1 MFPLQM
7 DRTTIFGVAAAVMFW
22 STAMAQTIVDATGIQ
37 SFDQLSPG
45 NQLIAK
51 SLFDAQQAEDGDVSW
66 SLDDIAVAKRKSK
79 GWSNVFK
86 RMREEDLLDAKN
98 LGQLI
103 RGRSKRKP
111 VHRSPPVYRSTP
123 VDGIRTINVN
133 TARAP
138 SGRYRKLYR
147 SDVVVTTAN
156 GGRVVVGLIIPGHR
170 QRSFAKARA
179 RRTAPGGVVKPGGA
193 GKVTTVASRQMPGR
207 PLKIPGTLGRVS
219 QAQVTAVRNAYVA
232 RIANNTSHPRGTR
245 GRKAK

>member
-22 STAMAQTIVDATGIQ
+22 STAMAQTVVDATGIKP
-37 SFDQLSPG
+37 FDQLSPG

-66 SLDDIAVAKRKSK
+66 SLDDIAVSKRKST

-86 RMREEDLLDAKN
+86 RMREEYLVEAKN

-103 RGRSKRKP
+103 SRRSKRN
-111 VHRSPPVYRSTP
+111 SVYRSTA
-123 VDGIRTINVN
+123 VDGIRTINAN
-133 TARAP
+133 TARAA

-156 GGRVVVGLIIPGHR
+156 GGRVVVGLINPGHR
-170 QRSFAKARA
+170 QRSFAKAKVN
-179 RRTAPGGVVKPGGA
+179 RTAPGGVR
-193 GKVTTVASRQMPGR
+193 KVTVASRDMPGR
-207 PLKIPGTLGRVS
+207 PQKIPGTLGRVS
-219 QAQVTAVRNAYVA
+219 QAQVSAVRNTFAA
-232 RIANNTSHPRGTR
+232 RSISTGAGAARFANSSRPRGTR

>member
-22 STAMAQTIVDATGIQ
+22 STAMAQTVVDATGIKP
-37 SFDQLSPG
+37 FDQLSPG

-66 SLDDIAVAKRKSK
+66 SLDDIAVSKRKST

-86 RMREEDLLDAKN
+86 RMREEYLVEAKN

-103 RGRSKRKP
+103 SRRSKRN
-111 VHRSPPVYRSTP
+111 SVYRSTA
-123 VDGIRTINVN
+123 VDGIRTINAN
-133 TARAP
+133 TARAA
-138 SGRYRKLYR
+138 SGQYRKLYR

-156 GGRVVVGLIIPGHR
+156 GGRVVVGLINPGHR
-170 QRSFAKARA
+170 QRSFAKARVN
-179 RRTAPGGVVKPGGA
+179 RTAPGGA
-193 GKVTTVASRQMPGR
+193 RKVTTVATRQMPGR
-207 PLKIPGTLGRVS
+207 PRKIPGTLGRVS
-219 QAQVTAVRNAYVA
+219 QSQVTAVRNAFAA
-232 RIANNTSHPRGTR
+232 RSISTGEVRFAKASHPRGTR

>member
-22 STAMAQTIVDATGIQ
+22 STAMAQTVFDATGIKP
-37 SFDQLSPG
+37 FDQLSPG

-51 SLFDAQQAEDGDVSW
+51 SLFNAQQAEDGDVSW
-66 SLDDIAVAKRKSK
+66 SLDDIAVAKRKST

-86 RMREEDLLDAKN
+86 RMREEDLLEAKN

-103 RGRSKRKP
+103 ARRSKRKP
-111 VHRSPPVYRSTP
+111 VDHSTPVYRSP
-123 VDGIRTINVN
+123 VVDGIRTINVN
-133 TARAP
+133 TARAA

-156 GGRVVVGLIIPGHR
+156 GGRVVVGLINPGHR
-170 QRSFAKARA
+170 QRSFAKARVN
-179 RRTAPGGVVKPGGA
+179 RTAPGGAVKPGSA
-193 GKVTTVASRQMPGR
+193 GKVTIVASRQMPGR

-219 QAQVTAVRNAYVA
+219 QAQIIAVRNSFAA
-232 RIANNTSHPRGTR
+232 RNTR